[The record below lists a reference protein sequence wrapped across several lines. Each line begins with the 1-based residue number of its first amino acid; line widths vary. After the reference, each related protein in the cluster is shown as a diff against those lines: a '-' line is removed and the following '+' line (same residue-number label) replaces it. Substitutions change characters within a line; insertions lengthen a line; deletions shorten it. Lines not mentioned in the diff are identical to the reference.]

1 MKKKKF
7 NRKQERE
14 QKSKE
19 NLHTEGDRYHS
30 KIIMSILSENGLK
43 FPH

>member
-1 MKKKKF
+1 MTAHW
-7 NRKQERE
+7 NSEGGRE
-14 QKSKE
+14 NVAAKE
-19 NLHTEGDRYHS
+19 NLHTKGDRNHS

>member
-1 MKKKKF
+1 MKKKSSTEK
-7 NRKQERE
+7 

>member
-1 MKKKKF
+1 MKKKF
-7 NRKQERE
+7 NRKQERK

-19 NLHTEGDRYHS
+19 NLHTKGDRNHS
-30 KIIMSILSENGLK
+30 KIIMSIPSENGLK